1 MAGSFTGRFPRS
13 WSGRH
18 LLCGRPTIQAL
29 QNATCGL
36 AAPVQPLPVCVVL
49 RQRHCPSTRPAGV
62 CVCDHNKA
70 LDWGDAQSGMSNI
83 GRPAAELE
91 QTGRTICGGLSVPLP
106 SCHSTAALWKRPA
119 GKQADELP
127 PSASSLPLPRLE
139 RLASEALLVPAAVV
153 PCTWPGLKHR
163 GSRAAGCWCPHVWA
177 GPVHVHAQHSP
188 VCASQLAN
196 RRAMGMHLL
205 RARPCSSRECRDFL
219 YSSVDDCS

>member
-1 MAGSFTGRFPRS
+1 MGGWLFYGQVPKELARKAPAVQAARSPGAAECNLRTRCSCTVATGVR
-13 WSGRH
+13 
-18 LLCGRPTIQAL
+18 CAET
-29 QNATCGL
+29 
-36 AAPVQPLPVCVVL
+36 APQPNN
-49 RQRHCPSTRPAGV
+49 PAGV
-62 CVCDHNKA
+62 CVHDKA
-70 LDWGDAQSGMSNI
+70 LDRGDAQSGMSNI
-83 GRPAAELE
+83 ACPAAELE
-91 QTGRTICGGLSVPLP
+91 QTGRSTCGGLSVPLP

-139 RLASEALLVPAAVV
+139 RLASKALLVPAAVV

-188 VCASQLAN
+188 VCASQPAN